1 MPRVWRL
8 TFLFPIHFFTLG
20 SFNHH
25 FSITIIEGFM
35 LTSFKIQFGDIVKS
49 ISFPIP
55 FSSASLEES
64 IQVAFKLKD
73 KSILGL
79 RYPLSEEILFLD
91 ELATKE
97 MFLEVLKDT
106 EKPLLLVFHSEI

>member
-1 MPRVWRL
+1 
-8 TFLFPIHFFTLG
+8 
-20 SFNHH
+20 
-25 FSITIIEGFM
+25 M
-35 LTSFKIQFGDIVKS
+35 LSSFKIQFGDIIKS
-49 ISFPIP
+49 ISLPIP

-79 RYPLSEEILFLD
+79 RYPKSEDILFLD
-91 ELATKE
+91 EMTTKE
-97 MFLEVLKDT
+97 LFLGVLKDT

>member
-1 MPRVWRL
+1 
-8 TFLFPIHFFTLG
+8 
-20 SFNHH
+20 
-25 FSITIIEGFM
+25 M
-35 LTSFKIQFGDIVKS
+35 LSSFKIQFGDIVKS
-49 ISFPIP
+49 ISLPIP

-79 RYPLSEEILFLD
+79 RYPKSEDILYLDEMTTKELFLG
-91 ELATKE
+91 
-97 MFLEVLKDT
+97 VLKDT

>member
-1 MPRVWRL
+1 
-8 TFLFPIHFFTLG
+8 
-20 SFNHH
+20 
-25 FSITIIEGFM
+25 M

-73 KSILGL
+73 KNILGL
-79 RYPLSEEILFLD
+79 RYPQSEEILFLD